1 MRSEKDQIES
11 PTMLAVPD
19 KKHVSGE
26 DHNFMVKWSEQK
38 DFGTKEG
45 SLGMKKGTT

>member
-1 MRSEKDQIES
+1 MRSEKDQIKS

-19 KKHVSGE
+19 QKHVSGE

-45 SLGMKKGTT
+45 SL